1 MRLSRKSSQHSVQHL
16 VNIHFMLTVMVVV
29 VVKMREIRKKKSE
42 LRKRE
47 QKGNNLVSTEGLLYA
62 LGTYQL
68 PSPFIFPL
76 TLLSNFMRWVVLP
89 HFTDGETKAQRVK
102 TATHL
107 QIAKAGFKVC
117 VIRKFLPSSEEEIQK
132 RVMTSS
138 REPPGQTQTTQIWA
152 LDPGS
157 SEGAVGWEEVV

>member
-62 LGTYQL
+62 LGTY
-68 PSPFIFPL
+68 
-76 TLLSNFMRWVVLP
+76 
-89 HFTDGETKAQRVK
+89 
-102 TATHL
+102 
-107 QIAKAGFKVC
+107 
-117 VIRKFLPSSEEEIQK
+117 
-132 RVMTSS
+132 
-138 REPPGQTQTTQIWA
+138 
-152 LDPGS
+152 
-157 SEGAVGWEEVV
+157 